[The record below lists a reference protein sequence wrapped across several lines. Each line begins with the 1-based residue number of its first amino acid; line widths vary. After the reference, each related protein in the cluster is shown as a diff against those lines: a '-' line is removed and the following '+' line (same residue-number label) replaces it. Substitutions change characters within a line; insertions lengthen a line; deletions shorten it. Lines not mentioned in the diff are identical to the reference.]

1 MKMMDK
7 EEARLKKVKENVIE
21 SIKSIGQDLINRAE
35 DISNDLDDVTS
46 ITIYSRIENGVV
58 INYDVTKNYMTNFNL
73 SNGKEEE

>member
-1 MKMMDK
+1 MEK
-7 EEARLKKVKENVIE
+7 EETRLKKVKENIIE

-35 DISNDLDDVTS
+35 DISNDLDGVTS

-58 INYDVTKNYMTNFNL
+58 INYDVTKNYMTNFYL